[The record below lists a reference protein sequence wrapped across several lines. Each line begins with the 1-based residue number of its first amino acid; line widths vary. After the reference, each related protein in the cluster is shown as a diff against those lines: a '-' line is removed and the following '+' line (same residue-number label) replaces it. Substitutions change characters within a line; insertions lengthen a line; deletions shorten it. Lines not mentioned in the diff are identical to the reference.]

1 MVRRLLFSGW
11 TRGVVIIGLAMLSVV
26 VWQPPASA
34 GTLAQKFRS
43 VTVGSKV
50 TVDHD
55 AWDRLL
61 ATYLRPGSDGLTRVD
76 YRSWKAHG
84 RPGLEGYLGSL
95 RQVDIAGLERAE
107 QAAFWINLY
116 NAETVLLVL
125 DAYPLQ
131 SIKDIDLGGSLLSAF
146 TGGPWTKKVVR
157 VGGVDLSLDDIEH
170 EILRPLFKDPRL
182 HYAVNCAS
190 IGCPNLAGKAYR
202 GASLEAQLDA
212 GARAYVNSG
221 RGLSIAGGRLVASR
235 IYQWFAEDF
244 GGSEPAVIAHLRRY
258 AQGDTA
264 KALTDG
270 ARIAGY
276 AYDWNLN
283 DASP

>member
-1 MVRRLLFSGW
+1 MRTILAALAALFLAASPALADEGEYDSLLG
-11 TRGVVIIGLAMLSVV
+11 RYVHANADGVN
-26 VWQPPASA
+26 
-34 GTLAQKFRS
+34 
-43 VTVGSKV
+43 
-50 TVDHD
+50 
-55 AWDRLL
+55 
-61 ATYLRPGSDGLTRVD
+61 RVD
-76 YRSWKAHG
+76 YAAWSANAADRAALDNYVNELAAQ
-84 RPGLEGYLGSL
+84 RPSSF
-95 RQVDIAGLERAE
+95 ARAR
-107 QAAFWINLY
+107 AFAYWINLY
-116 NAETVLLVL
+116 NAATLKVVLARYPVASIRDIRSEGVL
-125 DAYPLQ
+125 DPRGL
-131 SIKDIDLGGSLLSAF
+131 I
-146 TGGPWTKKVVR
+146 GPWRTRLVEVEGR
-157 VGGVDLSLDDIEH
+157 RLSLDDIEH
-170 EILRPLFKDPRL
+170 AILRPTFRDPRV
-182 HYAVNCAS
+182 HYAINCAS